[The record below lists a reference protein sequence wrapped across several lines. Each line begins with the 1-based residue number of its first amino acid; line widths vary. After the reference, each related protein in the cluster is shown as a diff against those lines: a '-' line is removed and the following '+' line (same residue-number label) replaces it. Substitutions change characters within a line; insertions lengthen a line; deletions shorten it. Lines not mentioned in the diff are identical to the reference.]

1 MDAGGRHDI
10 PGSETTDFITL
21 SSSGSQNFLA
31 LVSEVPIF
39 IGHKER
45 GPDVSCINII
55 REGSWA

>member
-21 SSSGSQNFLA
+21 SNSGSQNFLTLA
-31 LVSEVPIF
+31 PEVPIL

-45 GPDVSCINII
+45 GPADSCMNII